1 MIKYHS
7 YPVFVS
13 LLDAIAYHQ
22 IRTEKSAECMFNSKW
37 LYDMVMNT
45 CETETE
51 EEMMEQRKESFMFPV
66 QKTQEIE
73 GVTFSQIEVNNKL
86 YWTWNYNG

>member
-7 YPVFVS
+7 HPVFVS

-22 IRTEKSAECMFNSKW
+22 IRTEKAAECMFDAVW
-37 LYDMVMNT
+37 LYSLLMNM
-45 CETETE
+45 CETPSE
-51 EEMMEQRKESFMFPV
+51 ELVMEQMMQSFGFPV

-73 GVTFSQIEVNNKL
+73 GVTFFQIEVNNNL